1 MIRETEIGDIEAV
14 AQIYGEAVM
23 TGTASFETEAPGIE
37 GMTERFL
44 VLKEKGY
51 PYYSAVVDDRV
62 VGFSFAGPYRAR
74 QAYNNTV
81 ENAIY
86 VDPAYH
92 GRGIARLL
100 MERLI
105 ESCTAKGF
113 RQMVAVVGDSR
124 NSGSINLHR
133 SLGFHITGTLHSVGY
148 KHGRWLDVLFMQRA
162 LGDGD
167 HSAPG

>member
-1 MIRETEIGDIEAV
+1 MIRETEIGDLDAV
-14 AQIYGEAVM
+14 TRIYGDAVLN
-23 TGTASFETEAPGIE
+23 GTASFEIDPPSVEN
-37 GMTERFL
+37 MTERYLTL
-44 VLKEKGY
+44 VEKGY
-51 PYYSAVVDDRV
+51 PYFTAVIDDQV

-74 QAYNNTV
+74 LAYNNTV
-81 ENAIY
+81 ENAVY
-86 VDPAYH
+86 VDPACQGQGI
-92 GRGIARLL
+92 GRQL

-105 ESCTAKGF
+105 ESCTAQGF

-148 KHGRWLDVLFMQRA
+148 KHGRWLDAMFMQRT

-167 HSAPG
+167 RSAPG

>member
-1 MIRETEIGDIEAV
+1 MIRKTEIGDIEGIARIYDDAV
-14 AQIYGEAVM
+14 L
-23 TGTASFETEAPGIE
+23 TGTASFEIEAPGVE
-37 GMTERFL
+37 GMTGRYL
-44 VLKEKGY
+44 VLMEKGY
-51 PYYSAVVDDRV
+51 PYFSAVVDDKV

-74 QAYNNTV
+74 QAYNSTV

-92 GRGIARLL
+92 GRGIGRLL

-105 ESCTAKGF
+105 DSCTEAGF

-133 SLGFHITGTLHSVGY
+133 ALGFHITGTLHSVGY
-148 KHGRWLDVLFMQRA
+148 KHGRWLDVVFMQRP
-162 LGDGD
+162 LGDGYQ
-167 HSAPG
+167 SSPE